1 MERCLSN
8 AKSEKGKKVF
18 DCSQIVVRIETN
30 LKQNADP
37 CPQRRAEALPSSVRG
52 RNNQPF
58 HLSGITGQTYRD
70 QFTCWI
76 VSIIF
81 YDVSTNP
88 QIGTTTTSIQT
99 SLRYLQVN
107 TNGFCTSAD
116 ASSGLLD
123 FRTPRGLRLNTASFA
138 TDQFTASATLSAL
151 PILEGSIA
159 YTFTSKPL
167 RGIQGT
173 ALSPL
178 VDLVQAFREIK
189 LPRAPEDAK
198 DWEIWQAGRRV
209 DFRGR
214 LR

>member
-1 MERCLSN
+1 MLDSLDYLLRCFNESTDWNDDNFYSN
-8 AKSEKGKKVF
+8 LTAVSSSKH
-18 DCSQIVVRIETN
+18 
-30 LKQNADP
+30 
-37 CPQRRAEALPSSVRG
+37 ALVTLLLTL
-52 RNNQPF
+52 F
-58 HLSGITGQTYRD
+58 
-70 QFTCWI
+70 
-76 VSIIF
+76 V
-81 YDVSTNP
+81 
-88 QIGTTTTSIQT
+88 
-99 SLRYLQVN
+99 
-107 TNGFCTSAD
+107 
-116 ASSGLLD
+116 GLLD

-173 ALSPL
+173 ASSPL

-209 DFRGR
+209 DFRGTSDSPDPANSDSLYYGRMYLPASR
-214 LR
+214 LEGMFIRRASPAWQYIFSFVTDPHPGRGSAVSYIPSFS